1 MIPSEL
7 ITELSSLGVRLW
19 AEGDKL
25 CIQAP
30 KGALGPD
37 LQRQLVESKAA
48 VLALLQGSSD
58 RAASPILRESGA
70 EPEVTDAQRR
80 IWFVHQLAGQSALYN
95 ERMALRL
102 TGALDAEVL
111 ARCLTEIA
119 RRHAIL
125 RWTIREELGVLKP
138 VVAASAPVTPAFFD
152 LSAQPEPLQAE
163 AVERILREEVER
175 PFSLE
180 QGPLF
185 RAALLRLGPAQH
197 VLVLTVHH
205 IVFDRWSAGIFL
217 RELVA
222 LYEAFSS
229 GKPSPLPEVRLD
241 YADYARWER
250 RRSADRSFEEQ
261 LGRWKQRMAGA
272 PPLLDL
278 TPGQPRP
285 AVQGFRGGSVR
296 FHLSPE
302 VTEKL
307 RALGRRHG
315 ATLYMT
321 LLAVFKVLL
330 ARRSGQD
337 DIVVGSPVANR
348 TRPETE
354 SMLGLFINILPLR
367 TRLADNPSFGEV
379 LERVRRAAT
388 DAFDDQEVAFT
399 RLVDETQANRTL
411 SYHPLVQVLFALHNV
426 RLPKLELRGL
436 TVTPLELDSGMARFD
451 LSLILE
457 EVDRGLS
464 GVWEFNTDLFD
475 VATIQRMAG
484 SFEELVRGIVAA
496 PARRIGELPMLT
508 TAELSQLEAWNDTA
522 ADRPSDELVHELFE
536 AQAERTPEAVAVVF
550 GAQSLTYRELNRRA
564 NQLAHHLRSLGVG
577 PEVLVGLCVER
588 SLDMVVGLLGV
599 LKAGGAY
606 VPLDPSYPEER
617 LRFII
622 EDTGAPV
629 LLTQQHLAARLERQG
644 VRSLCLD
651 TPRELIER
659 ENSDNPGRKGTP
671 ENLAYVIYTSGSTGK
686 PKGVM
691 IPHRGLVNYLSFCV
705 EAYRVPEG
713 HGALVHSS
721 IGFDLTITGLYAPL
735 LVGGRVIL
743 AGEVE
748 GEGLANVLCEQE
760 GLSLVKLTPAHLT
773 ALNHLVRAEEAAQR
787 TRAFVIGGEALSWS
801 TLRFWQQNAPET
813 RLFNEYGPTETVV
826 GCCVHEAGRGEGD
839 AASVPIGRPI
849 ANTQVYVLDK
859 WLQPVPVGVSGELYI
874 GGAGVARGY
883 LDRPA
888 LTAER
893 FLPDPFSREAGA
905 RLYRTG
911 DLARWNEQGALEYL
925 GRLDHQVKIRGYRIE
940 LGEIESVL
948 AQHPSVQGAV
958 VLARED
964 TPGAKRLVAYL
975 AARDATRPDI
985 AELREL
991 LQRALPEY
999 MVPAGFMWLDA
1010 LPLSPNGKIDR
1021 KALPA
1026 PDMARP
1032 EQSRTYTPPRTHAE
1046 ELLAG
1051 VWSHVLRIDRVGIHD
1066 SFFTLGGDSILA
1078 VQMVSRARRAG
1089 LGLSIQ
1095 QVFEHQ
1101 TIASLAAQATTV
1113 VAAQAEQGLVTGP
1126 VALTP
1131 IQRWFFEQQRP
1142 EPDHFNQA
1150 VLLELR
1156 EPLDPGRLEQ
1166 AVQALVRHHD
1176 ALRMR
1181 FVAEG
1186 GSVRQVS
1193 GALDAAVTVSVVDL
1207 SAVPAPGKAHA
1218 LEAAAAQAQAS
1229 LSLAQGPLMRAVLIH
1244 LGTGQPGRLLLVIH
1258 HLVVDG
1264 VSWRILLEDLQ
1275 TSYAQARAGEP
1286 IRLPSKTTS
1295 FKAWAERLTAYAQ
1308 SEAVQSEN
1316 SFWLAPSSPARLPR
1330 DVEEGDNTVA
1340 SARTVEVALGVEET
1354 RALLQDAPAVY
1365 RTQINDVL
1373 LTALLEAF
1381 GEWTGARALRLD
1393 LEGHGREDIGGGLDL
1408 SRTIGWFTALFPVE
1422 LRAPAGG
1429 PGEVLKAV
1437 KEQLRSIPGRGV
1449 GFGAL
1454 RYLTEDPSVSAKY
1467 QALPRAEVLFN
1478 YLGQLDQS
1486 FAESPL
1492 FERATEPTGPACSPR
1507 GVRTHAIEINAFVA
1521 EGRLQ
1526 IAWTYSESLHRR
1538 STIDRLAQAFL
1549 MSLRTLMEHCRAAE
1563 AGGRTPSDFPLVQLT
1578 QDAVDRLVGVG
1589 RAARDVEDAY
1599 PLSPMQE
1606 GMLFHAL
1613 RDSTS
1618 GVYVE
1623 QVAFKIS
1630 KALVVT
1636 AFKEALQMLLARHA
1650 VLRTAFV
1657 WEGADELLQVV
1668 RSGVPLPWVELDWRG
1683 VPESEQQERTS
1694 SWLAEDR
1701 ANGFDASVAPLM
1713 RFTLIRLTDEAYQC
1727 IWTFH
1732 HAILDG
1738 WSLPLLFTEMLQLY
1752 ESARDGR
1759 PAALPSRRPFRD
1771 HIAWLKQQAKA
1782 DAESF
1787 WRRALQGFSAPTPIP
1802 VDRPRGAAP
1811 PAGSAPPH
1819 HERRLT
1825 AAGKAALERFARKHG
1840 LTLSTLVR
1848 GAWALLLSHYSGES
1862 DVLFGAT
1869 VSGRSAGVD
1878 GIDAMVGLFINTIPV
1893 RVQIAAEQPVLSWL
1907 QELQARQT
1915 EQLPYEH
1922 SPLVQVQ
1929 RWSSIPWQKDLFESV
1944 LVVENYPIDQM
1955 LREGHPALEI
1965 TDVRPIE
1972 QTNYPLTVVVKPG
1985 PEMALQIVYAA
1996 ERFDPAAIERITGHF
2011 QSLLE
2016 NIVAEPERPV
2026 SQISMLT
2033 KEEQT
2038 QLSAW
2043 AGANVSYPSDR
2054 CVHELFEAQV
2064 ERTPSAVAVVFE
2076 QQQLTY
2082 RELNERANQLAHHLR
2097 SLGVGPE
2104 VLVGLCV
2111 ERSLDMVI
2119 GIIAILKAGG
2129 AYVPLDP
2136 AYPKDRI
2143 AFMLADARPA
2153 VLLTQQALLP
2163 RLPEND
2169 SHTLCIDAMGPES
2182 AGQKSTNPTSGVTPE
2197 HLAYVIYTSG
2207 STGKP
2212 KGALVTHAN
2221 ATRLFHATEAWFH
2234 FDERDVWTLY
2244 HSSSFDFSVW
2254 EIWGALLYGG
2264 RLLVVSFEVTRSPEL
2279 FRRLLREENVTVLN
2293 QTPSAFRQIVT
2304 ADAAAGGEDAGLALR
2319 LVILSGEALDLESLR
2334 PWFKR
2339 HGDRAPELVNM
2350 YGITETTVLVT
2361 YRPLVAGDVD
2371 GASVSPIGRPIPD
2384 LGVYVLDHN
2393 RALLPIGVPGELYVG
2408 GAGVARGYLNRPE
2421 LSLDRFVPDPFCGN
2435 AGGRLYKTGD
2445 LCRWLPDGS
2454 LEYLGRIDHQVKI
2467 RGYRIELGEVESVLK
2482 QHPAIHDAAVMARDY
2497 APGDKRLVAYLV
2509 ARDTA
2514 QPSMAELR
2522 KHLLGELPDYM
2533 IPAAFMWLD
2542 ALPLSF
2548 NGKVDRKALPAPEV
2562 AHPEQSETY
2571 APPRTRTEEQIAS
2584 VWASLLQIERIGI
2597 HDKFFDLG
2605 GDSILA
2611 VQMVSR
2617 ARRAGLGLSVQQVFE
2632 YQTIASLAAQ
2642 ATTVVAAQAE
2652 QGLVTGPVAL
2662 TPIQRW
2668 FFEQQRPEPDHFN
2681 QAVLLELREPLDPGC
2696 LEQAVQALVRHHDAL
2711 RMRFVAEGGSV
2722 RQVSGALDAAV
2733 TVSVVDLSAVPA
2745 PGKAHALEAAAA
2757 QAQASLSLAQGPLM
2771 RAVLIHLGTG
2781 QPGRLLLVIHHLV
2794 VDGVSWR
2801 ILLEDLQTSYAQA
2814 RAGEPIRLPSKT
2826 TSFQAW
2832 AERLTAYAQSEAVQ
2846 SENSFWLAPS
2856 SPARLPRDVEEGDN
2870 TVASARTVEV
2880 ALGVEETRAL
2890 LQDVPAVYR
2899 TQINDV
2905 LLTALL
2911 EAFGEWTGARALR
2924 LDLEG
2929 HGREDIGGGLDLSRT
2944 IGWFTA
2950 LFPVELRAPAGGPG
2964 EVLKAVKEQLRS
2976 IPGRGVGF
2984 GALRYLTEDPSVS
2997 AKYQALPRAEVLF
3010 NYLGQLD
3017 QSFAESPLFERATEP
3032 TGPACSPRGART
3044 HAIEINAFVAE
3055 GRLQIAWTYSEGL
3068 HRRSTIDRLAQAFLM
3083 SLRTL
3088 MEHCRAAEAG
3098 GRTPSD
3104 FPLVQL
3110 TQAAVDRLVGVGRA
3124 ARDVEDAYAL
3134 SPMQEGMLFHALRD
3148 PTSGVYVE
3156 QVAFKIPKAL
3166 VVTAFKE
3173 ALQTL
3178 LARHAVLRTAFVW
3191 EGVDELLQVVRSG
3204 VPLPWVELDWRGVPE
3219 SEQQERTSSWLAED
3233 RANGFDASV
3242 APLMRFTLIRLT
3254 DEAYQCIWTFHHVI
3268 LDGWSLPLLFTEM
3281 LQLYESARDGRPAAL
3296 PSRRPFR
3303 DHIAWLKQQAKADA
3317 ESFWRRALQGFSA
3330 PTPIPV
3336 DRPRGAAPTPGS
3348 APPQHERRLTTAG
3361 KAALERF
3368 ARKHGLTLSTLV
3380 RGAWALLLSRYSG
3393 ESDVLF
3399 GATVSGRSTGVDGID
3414 AMVGLF
3420 INTIPVR
3427 VQIAAEQPVLS
3438 WLQELQAR
3446 QTEQLPYE
3454 HSPLVQV
3461 QRWSS
3466 IPWQKDLFESVL
3478 VVENYPIDQM
3488 LREGHPAL
3496 EITDVRPIEQT
3507 NYPLTVVV
3515 KPGPEMALQI
3525 VYAAERFDPAA
3536 IERITGHFQSLLENI
3551 VAEPERPVSQI
3562 SMLTKEEQT
3571 QLSAW
3576 AGANVSY
3583 PSDRCVHELFEAQVE
3598 RTPSAVA
3605 VVFEQQ
3611 QLTYRELN
3619 ERANQLAHHLRS
3631 LGVGPEVLVGLCVER
3646 SLDMVIGI
3654 IAILK
3659 AGGAYVPLDPA
3670 YPKDRIA
3677 FMLADARPA
3686 VLLTQR
3692 ALLSRLPEHD
3702 SHTLCIDATGPEI
3715 GGQKGTNPTSGVTP
3729 EHLAYVI
3736 YTSGSTGK
3744 PKGALVTHAN
3754 VTRLFHATEAWFHF
3768 DERDVWTLY
3777 HSSSFDFSVWEIWG
3791 ALLYGGRL
3799 LVVSF
3804 EVTKSPE
3811 VFHRLLREENVT
3823 VLNQTPS
3830 AFRQIVTADAAAG
3843 GADTG
3848 LALRLVILAGEAL
3861 DLESLRPWFKR
3872 HGDRAPE
3879 LVNMYGITETTV
3891 LVTCRP
3897 LVAEDVDGASVS
3909 PIGRPIPDLSVYVLD
3924 HNRALL
3930 PIGVPGEL
3938 YVGGA
3943 GVARGYLNRPELS
3956 LDRFVPD
3963 PFCGNAGG
3971 RLYKSGDL
3979 CRWLPDG
3986 SLEYLGRIDHQVK
3999 IRGYRIELGEVE
4011 SVLKQHPAIRD
4022 AAVMARDYA
4031 PGDKRLVAY
4040 LVARDAVQPSV
4051 AELRKHL
4058 LGELPDYMIPAAF
4071 MWLDAL
4077 PLSFNGKVDRKALP
4091 APEVARPEQSETY
4104 APPRTRTEEQIAS
4117 VWASLLQI
4125 ERIGIHDNF
4134 FDLGGHSLL
4143 LVRMHAQLRSLG
4155 HELKLVEL
4163 FQFSTVSRLAE
4174 HLERA
4179 PPQPARFEAIEKRV
4193 DRGREV
4199 LERIRREK
4207 GRRR

>member
-25 CIQAP
+25 CVQAP
-30 KGALGPD
+30 KGALRPD

-138 VVAASAPVTPAFFD
+138 VVAASAQVTPAFFD
-152 LSAQPEPLQAE
+152 LSAQPEPLQDE

-185 RAALLRLGPAQH
+185 RAALLRRGPALH
-197 VLVLTVHH
+197 ILVLTVHH
-205 IVFDRWSAGIFL
+205 VLFDRWSAGIFL

-250 RRSADRSFEEQ
+250 RRSADSSFEEQ
-261 LGRWKQRMAGA
+261 VGRWKQRMAGA
-272 PPLLDL
+272 LPLLDL

-296 FHLSPE
+296 FHLSAE
-302 VTEKL
+302 VTEEL

-367 TRLADNPSFGEV
+367 TRLAGNPSFGEV
-379 LERVRRAAT
+379 LERVRRVAT
-388 DAFDDQEVAFT
+388 DAFDDQEVAFA

-411 SYHPLVQVLFALHNV
+411 SYHPLVQILFALHNV

-457 EVDRGLS
+457 EVERGLS

-475 VATIQRMAG
+475 VATIRRMAG
-484 SFEELVRGIVAA
+484 SFEELARGIVAD

-508 TAELSQLEAWNDTA
+508 TAELSQLNAWNDTA
-522 ADRPSDELVHELFE
+522 TYYRSDKLVHELFE
-536 AQAERTPEAVAVVF
+536 AQVERTPEAVAVVF

-651 TPRELIER
+651 TQREITER

-705 EAYRVPEG
+705 EAYRVSEG

-748 GEGLANVLCEQE
+748 GEGLAKVLCEQQ

-773 ALNHLVRAEEAAQR
+773 MLNHLVRAEEAAQR

-849 ANTQVYVLDK
+849 ANTQVYVLDQ

-883 LDRPA
+883 LNRPA

-893 FLPDPFSREAGA
+893 FLRDPFSKEAGA

-911 DLARWNEQGALEYL
+911 DLARWNEQGLLEYL

-948 AQHPSVQGAV
+948 AQHPSVEGAV

-964 TPGAKRLVAYL
+964 TPGTKRLVAYL
-975 AARDATRPDI
+975 VARDAVRPDI

-1010 LPLSPNGKIDR
+1010 LPLSPNGKVDR

-1026 PDMARP
+1026 PDMAHP

-1046 ELLAG
+1046 ELLAD
-1051 VWSHVLRIDRVGIHD
+1051 VWSHVLGIDRVGIHD

-1095 QVFEHQ
+1095 QVFEYQ
-1101 TIASLAAQATTV
+1101 TVASLAAQATTV
-1113 VAAQAEQGLVTGP
+1113 VGAQAEQGPVSGP

-1131 IQRWFFEQQRP
+1131 IQRWFLEQQQP

-1156 EPLDPGRLEQ
+1156 EPLEPGCLEQ

-1176 ALRMR
+1176 ALRTR
-1181 FVAEG
+1181 FEAEG

-1193 GALDAAVTVSVVDL
+1193 GALDAAAAVSVVDL
-1207 SAVPAPGKAHA
+1207 SAVPAPAKAHA
-1218 LEAAAAQAQAS
+1218 LEAAAAEAQAS

-1244 LGTGQPGRLLLVIH
+1244 LGAGQRGRLLLVIH

-1286 IRLPSKTTS
+1286 IRLPPKTTS
-1295 FKAWAERLTAYAQ
+1295 FQAWAERLTAYAQ
-1308 SEAVQSEN
+1308 SEAVQSES

-1354 RALLQDAPAVY
+1354 RALLRDVPAVY

-1408 SRTIGWFTALFPVE
+1408 SRTVGWFTALFPVE
-1422 LRAPAGG
+1422 LQAPAGG

-1454 RYLTEDPSVSAKY
+1454 RYLNEDPSVSAKY

-1486 FAESPL
+1486 FADSPL
-1492 FERATEPTGPACSPR
+1492 FERATESTGPACSPR
-1507 GVRTHAIEINAFVA
+1507 GARTHAIEINALVA

-1526 IAWTYSESLHRR
+1526 IAWTYSEGLHRR

-1549 MSLRTLMEHCRAAE
+1549 TSLRTLMDHCRAAE

-1578 QDAVDRLVGVG
+1578 QAAVDRLVGVG

-1613 RDSTS
+1613 RDPASGVYVEQVAFKIPKALVVSAFKEALQTLVARHAVLRTAFVWEGADELLQVVRSGVSLPWVELDWRGVPESEQQERTSSWLAEDRAKGFDAGVAPLMRFTLIRLTEEAYQCVWTFHHVILDGWSLPLLFTEMLQLYEAARDGRPAAMPGRRPFRDHIGWLKQQAKADAESFWRRALQGFSAPTPIPVDRPRGAAPPAGSAPPHHERRLTAAGQSALERFARKHGLTLSTLVRGAWALLLSRYSGESDVLFGATVSGRSTGVDGIDAMVGLFINTIPVRVQLASEQPVVSWLQELQAQQTEQLPYEHSPLAQVQRWSSLPWQKDLFESVLVVENYPIDQMLREGHPALEITDVRPIEQTNYPLTVVVKPGREMALQIIYAAERFDAAAIERLTGHFQSLLENIVAEPERPASQISMLTKEERTQLSAWAGANVSYPSDGCVHELFEAQVERTPEAVAVVFEQQQLTYRALNARANRLAHRLRALGVGPETLVGVCAERSVELVVGLLGVMKAGGAYVPLDPSYPEERLRFMMADAGAPVLLTQTHLVEHLSGSRATVVCLDAEPAEGREDNPASGATESTLAYVIYTSGSTGRPKGVMNTHGGLRNRLLWMLDAFALGPGDAVLQKTPHSFDVSIWEFLWPLLTGARLVVARPGGHRDSVYLARIIEAQRVTTAHFVPSMLHAFMEELSAGRCGSLKRVICSGEALSYELMTRFFERSQAELYNLYGPTEASIEVSFWKCQRDDARRVVPIGRPIANTQLHVMDAHASPVPVGVPGELYIGGVGVARGYLNRPELTAERFIADPFNADPNARMYKTGDLCRWLPDGNIEYLGRIDHQVKIRGYRIELGEIESVLAQHPAVEGAVVLAREDTPGTKRLVAYLVARDAVRPDVDELRELLRRALPEYMVPAGFMWLDALPLSPSGKVDRKALPAPDMAHPEQSRTYTPPRTHAEELLAGVWSHVLGIDRVGIHDSFFTLGGDSILAVQMVSRARRAGLGLSIQQVFEYQTVASLAAQVTTVVEAQAEQGPVTGPVALTPIQRWFFEQQQPEPDHFNQAVLLELREPLEPVCLEHAVQALVRHHDALRMRFVAEGGSVRQVSGALDAAAAVSVVDLSAVPAPAKAHALEAAAAEAQASLSLAQGPLMRAVLIHLGAGQRGRLLLVIHHLVVDGVSWRILLEDLQTSYAQARAGEPIRLPPKTTSFQAWAERLTAYAQSEAVQSESSFWLAPSSPVRLPRDVEEGDNTVASARTVEVALGIEETRALLRDVPAVYRTQINDVLLTALLEAFFEWTGARALRLDLEGHGREDIGGGLDLSRTVGWFTALFPVELQAPAGGPGEVLKAVKEQLRSIPGRGVGFGALRYLNEDPSVSAKYQALPRAEVLFNYLGQLDQSFADSPLFERATESTGPACSPRGARTHAIEINALVAEGRLQIAWTYSEGLHRRSTIDRLAQAFLTSLRTLMDHCRAAEAGGRTPSDFPLVQLTQAAVDRLVGVGRAARDVEDAYPLSPMQEGMLFHALRDPTS

-1623 QVAFKIS
+1623 QVAFKIP
-1630 KALVVT
+1630 KALVVS
-1636 AFKEALQMLLARHA
+1636 AFKEALQTLVARHA

-1701 ANGFDASVAPLM
+1701 AKGFDAGVAPLM
-1713 RFTLIRLTDEAYQC
+1713 RFTLI
-1727 IWTFH
+1727 
-1732 HAILDG
+1732 
-1738 WSLPLLFTEMLQLY
+1738 
-1752 ESARDGR
+1752 
-1759 PAALPSRRPFRD
+1759 
-1771 HIAWLKQQAKA
+1771 
-1782 DAESF
+1782 
-1787 WRRALQGFSAPTPIP
+1787 
-1802 VDRPRGAAP
+1802 
-1811 PAGSAPPH
+1811 
-1819 HERRLT
+1819 
-1825 AAGKAALERFARKHG
+1825 
-1840 LTLSTLVR
+1840 
-1848 GAWALLLSHYSGES
+1848 
-1862 DVLFGAT
+1862 
-1869 VSGRSAGVD
+1869 
-1878 GIDAMVGLFINTIPV
+1878 
-1893 RVQIAAEQPVLSWL
+1893 
-1907 QELQARQT
+1907 
-1915 EQLPYEH
+1915 
-1922 SPLVQVQ
+1922 
-1929 RWSSIPWQKDLFESV
+1929 
-1944 LVVENYPIDQM
+1944 
-1955 LREGHPALEI
+1955 
-1965 TDVRPIE
+1965 
-1972 QTNYPLTVVVKPG
+1972 
-1985 PEMALQIVYAA
+1985 
-1996 ERFDPAAIERITGHF
+1996 
-2011 QSLLE
+2011 
-2016 NIVAEPERPV
+2016 
-2026 SQISMLT
+2026 
-2033 KEEQT
+2033 
-2038 QLSAW
+2038 
-2043 AGANVSYPSDR
+2043 
-2054 CVHELFEAQV
+2054 
-2064 ERTPSAVAVVFE
+2064 
-2076 QQQLTY
+2076 QLT
-2082 RELNERANQLAHHLR
+2082 E
-2097 SLGVGPE
+2097 
-2104 VLVGLCV
+2104 
-2111 ERSLDMVI
+2111 
-2119 GIIAILKAGG
+2119 
-2129 AYVPLDP
+2129 
-2136 AYPKDRI
+2136 
-2143 AFMLADARPA
+2143 
-2153 VLLTQQALLP
+2153 
-2163 RLPEND
+2163 
-2169 SHTLCIDAMGPES
+2169 
-2182 AGQKSTNPTSGVTPE
+2182 
-2197 HLAYVIYTSG
+2197 
-2207 STGKP
+2207 
-2212 KGALVTHAN
+2212 
-2221 ATRLFHATEAWFH
+2221 
-2234 FDERDVWTLY
+2234 
-2244 HSSSFDFSVW
+2244 
-2254 EIWGALLYGG
+2254 
-2264 RLLVVSFEVTRSPEL
+2264 
-2279 FRRLLREENVTVLN
+2279 
-2293 QTPSAFRQIVT
+2293 
-2304 ADAAAGGEDAGLALR
+2304 
-2319 LVILSGEALDLESLR
+2319 
-2334 PWFKR
+2334 
-2339 HGDRAPELVNM
+2339 
-2350 YGITETTVLVT
+2350 
-2361 YRPLVAGDVD
+2361 
-2371 GASVSPIGRPIPD
+2371 
-2384 LGVYVLDHN
+2384 
-2393 RALLPIGVPGELYVG
+2393 
-2408 GAGVARGYLNRPE
+2408 
-2421 LSLDRFVPDPFCGN
+2421 
-2435 AGGRLYKTGD
+2435 
-2445 LCRWLPDGS
+2445 
-2454 LEYLGRIDHQVKI
+2454 
-2467 RGYRIELGEVESVLK
+2467 
-2482 QHPAIHDAAVMARDY
+2482 
-2497 APGDKRLVAYLV
+2497 
-2509 ARDTA
+2509 
-2514 QPSMAELR
+2514 
-2522 KHLLGELPDYM
+2522 
-2533 IPAAFMWLD
+2533 
-2542 ALPLSF
+2542 
-2548 NGKVDRKALPAPEV
+2548 
-2562 AHPEQSETY
+2562 
-2571 APPRTRTEEQIAS
+2571 
-2584 VWASLLQIERIGI
+2584 
-2597 HDKFFDLG
+2597 
-2605 GDSILA
+2605 
-2611 VQMVSR
+2611 
-2617 ARRAGLGLSVQQVFE
+2617 
-2632 YQTIASLAAQ
+2632 
-2642 ATTVVAAQAE
+2642 
-2652 QGLVTGPVAL
+2652 
-2662 TPIQRW
+2662 
-2668 FFEQQRPEPDHFN
+2668 
-2681 QAVLLELREPLDPGC
+2681 
-2696 LEQAVQALVRHHDAL
+2696 
-2711 RMRFVAEGGSV
+2711 
-2722 RQVSGALDAAV
+2722 
-2733 TVSVVDLSAVPA
+2733 
-2745 PGKAHALEAAAA
+2745 
-2757 QAQASLSLAQGPLM
+2757 
-2771 RAVLIHLGTG
+2771 
-2781 QPGRLLLVIHHLV
+2781 
-2794 VDGVSWR
+2794 
-2801 ILLEDLQTSYAQA
+2801 
-2814 RAGEPIRLPSKT
+2814 
-2826 TSFQAW
+2826 
-2832 AERLTAYAQSEAVQ
+2832 
-2846 SENSFWLAPS
+2846 
-2856 SPARLPRDVEEGDN
+2856 
-2870 TVASARTVEV
+2870 
-2880 ALGVEETRAL
+2880 
-2890 LQDVPAVYR
+2890 
-2899 TQINDV
+2899 
-2905 LLTALL
+2905 
-2911 EAFGEWTGARALR
+2911 
-2924 LDLEG
+2924 
-2929 HGREDIGGGLDLSRT
+2929 
-2944 IGWFTA
+2944 
-2950 LFPVELRAPAGGPG
+2950 
-2964 EVLKAVKEQLRS
+2964 
-2976 IPGRGVGF
+2976 
-2984 GALRYLTEDPSVS
+2984 
-2997 AKYQALPRAEVLF
+2997 
-3010 NYLGQLD
+3010 
-3017 QSFAESPLFERATEP
+3017 
-3032 TGPACSPRGART
+3032 
-3044 HAIEINAFVAE
+3044 
-3055 GRLQIAWTYSEGL
+3055 
-3068 HRRSTIDRLAQAFLM
+3068 
-3083 SLRTL
+3083 
-3088 MEHCRAAEAG
+3088 
-3098 GRTPSD
+3098 
-3104 FPLVQL
+3104 
-3110 TQAAVDRLVGVGRA
+3110 
-3124 ARDVEDAYAL
+3124 
-3134 SPMQEGMLFHALRD
+3134 
-3148 PTSGVYVE
+3148 
-3156 QVAFKIPKAL
+3156 
-3166 VVTAFKE
+3166 
-3173 ALQTL
+3173 
-3178 LARHAVLRTAFVW
+3178 
-3191 EGVDELLQVVRSG
+3191 
-3204 VPLPWVELDWRGVPE
+3204 
-3219 SEQQERTSSWLAED
+3219 
-3233 RANGFDASV
+3233 
-3242 APLMRFTLIRLT
+3242 
-3254 DEAYQCIWTFHHVI
+3254 EAYQCIWTFHHVI

-3281 LQLYESARDGRPAAL
+3281 LQLYEAARDGRPAAM
-3296 PSRRPFR
+3296 PGRRPFR
-3303 DHIAWLKQQAKADA
+3303 DHIGWLKQQAKADA

-3330 PTPIPV
+3330 PTPIPL
-3336 DRPRGAAPTPGS
+3336 DRPRGAAPPAGS
-3348 APPQHERRLTTAG
+3348 APPHHERRLTAAG
-3361 KAALERF
+3361 QSALERF

-3427 VQIAAEQPVLS
+3427 VQIASEQPVVS
-3438 WLQELQAR
+3438 WLQELQAQ

-3454 HSPLVQV
+3454 HSPLAQV

-3466 IPWQKDLFESVL
+3466 LPWQKDLFESVL
-3478 VVENYPIDQM
+3478 VVENHPIDQM

-3515 KPGPEMALQI
+3515 KPGREMALQI
-3525 VYAAERFDPAA
+3525 IYAAERFDAAA
-3536 IERITGHFQSLLENI
+3536 IERLTGHFQSLLENI
-3551 VAEPERPVSQI
+3551 VAEPERPASQI
-3562 SMLTKEEQT
+3562 SMLTKEART

-3583 PSDRCVHELFEAQVE
+3583 PIDRCVHELFEAQVE

-3646 SLDMVIGI
+3646 SLDMLIGI

-3677 FMLADARPA
+3677 FMLTDARPA

-3702 SHTLCIDATGPEI
+3702 SHTLCIDAMGPEI
-3715 GGQKGTNPTSGVTP
+3715 AGQRSTNPTSGVTP

-3754 VTRLFHATEAWFHF
+3754 VARLFHATEAWFHF

-3811 VFHRLLREENVT
+3811 VFHRLLREEKVT

-3843 GADTG
+3843 GGDAG

-3891 LVTCRP
+3891 FVTYRP

-3924 HNRALL
+3924 QDRALL

-3963 PFCGNAGG
+3963 PFCGSAGG

-4040 LVARDAVQPSV
+4040 LVARDAAQPSV
-4051 AELRKHL
+4051 AELRNHL
-4058 LGELPDYMIPAAF
+4058 QGELPDYMIPAGF

-4091 APEVARPEQSETY
+4091 APEAARPAQSEAY

-4155 HELKLVEL
+4155 HELKLVDL

-4174 HLERA
+4174 HLESA
-4179 PPQPARFEAIEKRV
+4179 PPQPARFEAIEERV

-4199 LERIRREK
+4199 LERLRREK